1 MPNSSQSHQTFTL
14 SIVVPAYN
22 ESSILREFI
31 HALKIAL
38 VQITPRFE
46 ILIINDGSKDHT
58 GDVAE
63 QLTLE
68 GDIRYIELSRNF

>member
-46 ILIINDGSKDHT
+46 ILIIN
-58 GDVAE
+58 
-63 QLTLE
+63 
-68 GDIRYIELSRNF
+68 Y